1 MKVIPMTREE
11 KEDEIRRKFR
21 VWYKKTSFSVDDWL
35 VQRKTWYGR
44 WKKVAQCWNETEA
57 LRIKKSLIREEIETF
72 NFKKLN
78 EEDDASGKETT
89 IDTRG

>member
-21 VWYKKTSFSVDDWL
+21 VWYEPTSFSADDWII
-35 VQRKTWYGR
+35 QRKTWYGT
-44 WKKVAQCWNETEA
+44 WKTIAKTWNETES

-78 EEDDASGKETT
+78 EEDDAGGKETT
-89 IDTRG
+89 IDAKS